1 VNDVTEETKVRFN
14 KTITITN
21 LLGTVIPPISLIAA
35 LILVWQYT
43 CTKNNIPI
51 WLLAK
56 PTDISKAL
64 SKSFS
69 LILPNLWV
77 TYTNILIGFV
87 ISVIIGLVL
96 AILIASFKTL
106 GSALTPLIVAM
117 CCIPM
122 VTLVP
127 MLMLIFGLGNNVKI
141 ITIVIQAFPLVNMN
155 AVVAFMNTD
164 PTRLELMQSL
174 KANKF
179 QQFRFCIL
187 PDSLSGIF
195 TGIKLASI
203 MSMIAGV
210 SAEMTGGNTGLG
222 NRISYFIQFSKTAEA
237 MSCVIYI
244 AILGILLY
252 GGISLLENKM
262 IKNFQRQ

>member
-1 VNDVTEETKVRFN
+1 MPEAIRK
-14 KTITITN
+14 KTNRVLVVSNVI
-21 LLGTVIPPISLIAA
+21 GTVLPPVVLISV
-35 LILVWQYT
+35 LVLLWQYT
-43 CTKNNIPI
+43 CTARNIPI

-56 PTDISKAL
+56 PTDIVKA
-64 SKSFS
+64 FS
-69 LILPNLWV
+69 HGNAAIMPNIWV
-77 TYTNILIGFV
+77 TYSNILIGFALAV
-87 ISVIIGLVL
+87 VIGLAL
-96 AILIASFKTL
+96 AILISSFPL
-106 GSALTPLIVAM
+106 FGSALTPLIVAL

-155 AVVAFMNTD
+155 AVVAFLNTN

-174 KANKF
+174 KASRF
-179 QQFRFCIL
+179 QQFRYCIL
-187 PDSLSGIF
+187 QDSLPGIF
-195 TGIKLASI
+195 SGVKLASI

-244 AILGILLY
+244 AILGALLY
-252 GGISLLENKM
+252 GGISFLEKKM
-262 IKNFQRQ
+262 LKK

>member
-1 VNDVTEETKVRFN
+1 MPEATRKRTGRILAANN
-14 KTITITN
+14 I
-21 LLGTVIPPISLIAA
+21 LGTVLPPLSLIAA
-35 LILVWQYT
+35 LVLTWQYT
-43 CTKNNIPI
+43 CTARHTPI

-56 PTDISKAL
+56 PTDVLKAFAR
-64 SKSFS
+64 SNAK
-69 LILPNLWV
+69 IMPNIWV
-77 TYTNILIGFV
+77 TYSNILIGFV
-87 ISVIIGLVL
+87 AAVVIGLAL
-96 AILIASFKTL
+96 AILISSMPLL
-106 GSALTPLIVAM
+106 GSALTPIIVAM

-155 AVVAFMNTD
+155 AVVAFLNTD

-174 KANKF
+174 KASRF
-179 QQFRFCIL
+179 QQFRYCIL
-187 PDSLSGIF
+187 QDSLPGIF
-195 TGIKLASI
+195 TGVKLASI

-237 MSCVIYI
+237 MSCVVYI
-244 AILGILLY
+244 AVLGILLY
-252 GGISLLENKM
+252 GGISLLERKM
-262 IKNFQRQ
+262 LKK

>member
-1 VNDVTEETKVRFN
+1 MPGEAKSRVN
-14 KTITITN
+14 KTLKITN
-21 LLGTVIPPISLIAA
+21 IIGTVAPPVILIAL
-35 LILVWQYT
+35 LIMFWQYT
-43 CTKNNIPI
+43 CIKDNIPV
-51 WLLAK
+51 WMLAK
-56 PTDISKAL
+56 PSDIVKAF
-64 SKSFS
+64 SKSF
-69 LILPNLWV
+69 LAILPNIFV

-87 ISVIIGLVL
+87 IAVIIGLAL
-96 AILIASFKTL
+96 AILISSLKIL

-155 AVVAFMNTD
+155 AVVAFANTD
-164 PTRLELMQSL
+164 PTHLELMQSV
-174 KANKF
+174 KANRF
-179 QQFRFCIL
+179 QQFRYCIL
-187 PDSLSGIF
+187 PDSISGIF
-195 TGIKLASI
+195 TGVKLASI

-252 GGISLLENKM
+252 GGISLLERKM
-262 IKNFQRQ
+262 LRSHGGRQ